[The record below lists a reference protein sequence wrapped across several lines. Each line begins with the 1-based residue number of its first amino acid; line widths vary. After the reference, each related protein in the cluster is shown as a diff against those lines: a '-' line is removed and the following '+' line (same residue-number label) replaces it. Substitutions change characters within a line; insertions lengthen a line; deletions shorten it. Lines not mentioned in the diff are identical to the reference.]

1 MYFKEFSIDNPII
14 FEKEDELISYFENNI
29 KENQLYDNCKGYI
42 SLRLSNAIIK
52 CNFNLRNINFYFNK
66 NKDEFYFNFN
76 FNNIIFE
83 GEFNCYISKH
93 SNIKFHFCYLS
104 FNDVVFEKDVYFS
117 KLKLIGKDNE
127 GNINFYNVNFK
138 SGLYFFKTKFYNSN
152 INFSNICCD
161 SFVEFNFSKFYVK
174 DKFIA
179 KYYIHFQ
186 YIDFYKT
193 LSFEGSML
201 YNMSLNFNDINFYS
215 NVNFN
220 FLKIIFNT
228 KIKLAICERVD
239 LNINNSYFS
248 YNNKSIKFT
257 NMISNC
263 HINFFSNELNNS
275 IDFSDSKF
283 YNNFLFDSNII
294 IGEIIFS
301 NVKIFKKANFINIKE
316 INNSNKI
323 IKNEKLKMIFDN
335 LIFKDNSSTLY
346 IDNINYEKLLKIS
359 FQNIDINGKMELRN
373 IEVDEADFKGTIING
388 GYINPVNFKVHKFA
402 NRESALFLKQQAYA
416 RNNAIDALQYK
427 AKEIE
432 KHKEDLIKDWQKN
445 KDFKTFGDIVSI
457 VLSSL
462 YSDNGQNWIR
472 ALGMTIFITAFCFT
486 VFYMPDVFYIG
497 EIFNEEN
504 YVSLYFSSYKNVFNN
519 LIKYLIPTDY
529 DLIKD
534 YTKLYINYSNTP
546 LCDIVIYLAVKIF
559 GVLVYFLG
567 KVLFW
572 YGSVQTVQAFRK
584 FAKGA

>member
-1 MYFKEFSIDNPII
+1 
-14 FEKEDELISYFENNI
+14 
-29 KENQLYDNCKGYI
+29 
-42 SLRLSNAIIK
+42 
-52 CNFNLRNINFYFNK
+52 
-66 NKDEFYFNFN
+66 
-76 FNNIIFE
+76 
-83 GEFNCYISKH
+83 
-93 SNIKFHFCYLS
+93 
-104 FNDVVFEKDVYFS
+104 
-117 KLKLIGKDNE
+117 
-127 GNINFYNVNFK
+127 
-138 SGLYFFKTKFYNSN
+138 
-152 INFSNICCD
+152 
-161 SFVEFNFSKFYVK
+161 
-174 DKFIA
+174 
-179 KYYIHFQ
+179 
-186 YIDFYKT
+186 
-193 LSFEGSML
+193 ML
-201 YNMSLNFNDINFYS
+201 YNISLNFNDINFYS

-220 FLKIIFNT
+220 LLKIIFNT
-228 KIKLAICERVD
+228 KIKLAICERID

-283 YNNFLFDSNII
+283 YNNFIFDSNII
-294 IGEIIFS
+294 TGEIIFS

-335 LIFKDNSSTLY
+335 LIFKDNSSILY
-346 IDNINYEKLLKIS
+346 IDSINYEKLLKIS

-373 IEVDEADFKGTIING
+373 IEVDEADFKGSIIDG
-388 GYINPVNFKVHKFA
+388 GLINPVNFKVHKFV

-416 RNNAIDALQYK
+416 RNNAIDALEYK

-457 VLSSL
+457 GLSSL

-472 ALGMTIFITAFCFT
+472 ALAMTIFVTAFCFT

-546 LCDIVIYLAVKIF
+546 LCDIVIYLAVKVF

-572 YGSVQTVQAFRK
+572 YGSVQTVTAFRK